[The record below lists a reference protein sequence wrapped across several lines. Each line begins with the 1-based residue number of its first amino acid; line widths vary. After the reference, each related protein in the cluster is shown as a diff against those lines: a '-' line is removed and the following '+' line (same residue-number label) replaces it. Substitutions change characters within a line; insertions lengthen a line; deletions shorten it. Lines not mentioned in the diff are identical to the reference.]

1 MKSKSI
7 LAVICAAAM
16 AMSFSGCRL
25 LDNNQGDY
33 SSNKASSIMSSS
45 GQTTESVPTSSE
57 VGEIYTVTI
66 HIKFVPN
73 LIFSKYD
80 VDLYIDEVKQETL
93 KHGEDADFEFKLLSG
108 EHTIMFANHDDSSV
122 SGSTSFNV
130 RDDIETAYKISCHYD
145 GVDVEVDNGETTNE
159 SSVISSEQ
167 FETSTASV
175 PEESVSSV
183 SEPEIVSTPNVTNE
197 TLSQRNAVKKAE
209 SYLRYQA
216 FSHDGLVDQLEFE
229 GFSNADAVYGA
240 DNCGADWNEQ
250 AVKMAKSYLRFQSFS
265 REGLIVQLEF
275 EKFTHEQAV
284 YGVDN
289 SGLDSSDQA
298 LQTAKDY
305 LKYQAFSYSGLV
317 SQLEFEGFSHEDAVA
332 AVDSCGANWNEQ
344 ASKKAKEY
352 LDFMAFSRDELIS
365 QLEYEGFTHD
375 QAVYGVS
382 AAGF

>member
-33 SSNKASSIMSSS
+33 SSNTASSIMSSS
-45 GQTTESVPTSSE
+45 GQTTESVPNSSE
-57 VGEIYTVTI
+57 TGEICTVTI

-122 SGSTSFNV
+122 SGSMSFNV
-130 RDDIETAYKISCHYD
+130 IDDIETAYKISCHYD

-175 PEESVSSV
+175 PEQSVPSV
-183 SEPEIVSTPNVTNE
+183 SEPEIVSTPTVTDDIITVANCSELQNLIFLDQQSNGSEIKAFAEKYKGKTMEIEMLTTFVEHNGNYKTRFNYLLYAVQDGSAMLMGPAFMFENVNYYDLHLTGENIP
-197 TLSQRNAVKKAE
+197 
-209 SYLRYQA
+209 
-216 FSHDGLVDQLEFE
+216 D
-229 GFSNADAVYGA
+229 
-240 DNCGADWNEQ
+240 
-250 AVKMAKSYLRFQSFS
+250 SFGTGIHC
-265 REGLIVQLEF
+265 RV
-275 EKFTHEQAV
+275 
-284 YGVDN
+284 
-289 SGLDSSDQA
+289 
-298 LQTAKDY
+298 
-305 LKYQAFSYSGLV
+305 
-317 SQLEFEGFSHEDAVA
+317 
-332 AVDSCGANWNEQ
+332 
-344 ASKKAKEY
+344 KAKIKGY
-352 LDFMAFSRDELIS
+352 DSTNQWTLLDPIS
-365 QLEYEGFTHD
+365 IEVIK
-375 QAVYGVS
+375 VY
-382 AAGF
+382 